1 MEKIRTIL
9 VDDSRIILD
18 GLKINLESS
27 GIIEIIGTAI
37 NPVSLF
43 ELLKEKSPHILLL
56 DIALE
61 SDDDGIMAAKT
72 IGQLYP
78 DIRIIMLSHSKD
90 VASIVHSI
98 QAGAHAY
105 LSKDTSI
112 GELIQAIKV
121 VKKGNGI
128 FLGETIPPETLR
140 KCFSGSQERKNF
152 RPYQLTEREI
162 EIIELLAKGYMT
174 KEIAE
179 LLFITNSTVESHKEN
194 IKEKLQVKSVVEIVV
209 CALKNKIIL

>member
-1 MEKIRTIL
+1 
-9 VDDSRIILD
+9 
-18 GLKINLESS
+18 
-27 GIIEIIGTAI
+27 
-37 NPVSLF
+37 
-43 ELLKEKSPHILLL
+43 
-56 DIALE
+56 
-61 SDDDGIMAAKT
+61 
-72 IGQLYP
+72 
-78 DIRIIMLSHSKD
+78 MLSHSKD
-90 VASIVHSI
+90 VASIVHAI

-112 GELIQAIKV
+112 DELIQAIKV

-152 RPYQLTEREI
+152 RPYQLTERKI

>member
-1 MEKIRTIL
+1 MEKIRIIL

-78 DIRIIMLSHSKD
+78 AIRIIMLSHSKD

-105 LSKDTSI
+105 LSKDSSI
-112 GELIQAIKV
+112 DELIQAIKV

>member
-1 MEKIRTIL
+1 MEKIRIIL

-18 GLKINLESS
+18 GLKINLASS
-27 GIIEIIGTAI
+27 GFIEIIGTAT

-61 SDDDGIMAAKT
+61 SDDDGIMTAKT

-90 VASIVHSI
+90 VASIVHAI

-112 GELIQAIKV
+112 EELIQAIKV